1 MFFSA
6 KLYCLFP
13 KNRNAILHNHCI
25 VNKIRKLN
33 IDTILLSNL

>member
-13 KNRNAILHNHCI
+13 KNRNAILCSHCI
-25 VNKIRKLN
+25 VNKIRKFN
-33 IDTILLSNL
+33 MDIILLSNL